1 MQLVDVRNAH
11 LIWGCTSARKGRR
24 HVLYRRTFPCANLRR
39 VNAMFLG
46 QIRQRHL
53 LADCFK
59 RNLGLEIGRMVLSFR
74 HLGSLLSQ
82 VDPS

>member
-1 MQLVDVRNAH
+1 
-11 LIWGCTSARKGRR
+11 
-24 HVLYRRTFPCANLRR
+24 
-39 VNAMFLG
+39 VNAIFLG